1 MREAPRSRS
10 RWPAAFS
17 RVAAAVAGLA
27 AAAGIHFATW
37 QSLYDFVRRVD
48 EYRLL
53 FADFIL
59 QYRPAAQEIL
69 LSGTPYPGYYYSAF
83 FAILLSPLG
92 EMSEP
97 AAIRAWAVLQIAAA
111 GALAYLC
118 ARFSPRVLAGAA
130 LFVFFTSAPV
140 LHNFKW
146 GQVSALV
153 IALIFGC
160 FLSLRAGRT
169 VVPAILLALAAAIK
183 YYPAI
188 FLLPLLARE
197 RARFA
202 IVFAVGLAIFF
213 VAIPALVLGPAKSLE
228 FHRLSR
234 ESWERDAARHTTDIN
249 SQYFPHVVQRWHQ
262 AIEGPFA
269 PIRAESSTGRRAL
282 AAAGLAVF
290 AAAAWLSRQAFAR
303 GTSREAVRAASLL
316 LAAIPFLL
324 PTSWPHYFAFL
335 PGAQAIAAGD
345 VLSESRIT
353 HRILFG
359 AMLLASV
366 ILASMI
372 PFAYFS
378 GWRTYSYLGGPFVA
392 NVLVLGLL
400 VRGTL
405 RAPAG

>member
-1 MREAPRSRS
+1 MRESLRSRS
-10 RWPAAFS
+10 RWPAALWP
-17 RVAAAVAGLA
+17 VAATVAGLA
-27 AAAGIHFATW
+27 AASGLHFATW
-37 QSLYDFVRRVD
+37 RSLSDFVRRVD

-69 LSGTPYPGYYYSAF
+69 LTGTPYPGYYYSAF
-83 FAILLSPLG
+83 FAILLGPLG

-97 AAIRAWAVLQIAAA
+97 AAIRAWAALQIATA
-111 GALAYLC
+111 GALAFLC
-118 ARFSPRVLAGAA
+118 ARFSPRALAGAA
-130 LFVFFTSAPV
+130 LLVFFTSAPV

-153 IALIFGC
+153 VALILGC

-188 FLLPLLARE
+188 FLLPLLSRE

-202 IVFAVGLAIFF
+202 IAFAACLAIFF

-228 FHRLSR
+228 FLRLSR

-249 SQYFPHVVQRWHQ
+249 SQYFPHVAERWRQ
-262 AIEGPFA
+262 AIDGPFA
-269 PIRAESSTGRRAL
+269 PIRAEASTGRRML
-282 AAAGLAVF
+282 AAAGLAIF
-290 AAAAWLSRQAFAR
+290 AGAAWLSRRAFAH
-303 GTSREAVRAASLL
+303 GTSREALRAASLL

-345 VLSESRIT
+345 VHSETRIT
-353 HRILFG
+353 QRIFLG
-359 AMLLASV
+359 GLLLASV

-378 GWRTYSYLGGPFVA
+378 GWRTYSYLGGPFLA

-400 VRGTL
+400 ARGAL
-405 RAPAG
+405 RSPAV